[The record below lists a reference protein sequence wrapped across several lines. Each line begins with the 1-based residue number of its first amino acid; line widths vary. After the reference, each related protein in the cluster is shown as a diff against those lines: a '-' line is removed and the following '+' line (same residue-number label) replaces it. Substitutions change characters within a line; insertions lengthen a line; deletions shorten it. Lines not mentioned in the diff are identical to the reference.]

1 MESLEL
7 NKTFL
12 GISTNL
18 KIYWFMK
25 FAFLHFTRKK
35 KDYILLFYFILVRN
49 LVSFS

>member
-35 KDYILLFYFILVRN
+35 KIIFFYFIV
-49 LVSFS
+49 F